1 MKLDHTLTWKPLSE
15 QFGKKCRTMLKRDK
29 LNFQGLR
36 KVILVLILCLALLVE
51 EIFNSEEIL
60 EIE

>member
-1 MKLDHTLTWKPLSE
+1 MWKPLSE

-36 KVILVLILCLALLVE
+36 KVILVLILGLALPVE
-51 EIFNSEEIL
+51 EIFSSKEIL